1 VRIGTLCTVLL
12 AAGLAACGRVPVPAP
27 PAAANNACVVQCQQT
42 HAVCLQ
48 GTGAPAQGYGTSG
61 AALVGG
67 IINLAISQSSA
78 NRCTETLKSCY
89 DTCGYGG
96 STSEAEVAAACQQLR
111 CPDGTPGLWIG
122 QAGSLGV
129 HVAIAAYLCQDKSG
143 RVVGQWRCSQAM
155 PLIGCLTEGGGI
167 DGQATR
173 DSVRLVSAPLP
184 GGRVSRCEFGG
195 PVRGL
200 RFAGNYTCT
209 GSVSQ
214 SGTFELNRCP

>member
-12 AAGLAACGRVPVPAP
+12 ASGLVACGRVPVPVP
-27 PAAANNACVVQCQQT
+27 PAAANTACVSQCQQT

-48 GTGAPAQGYGTSG
+48 GTGAPVQAYGDVG

-67 IINLAISQSSA
+67 IIDLAISRSA
-78 NRCTETLKSCY
+78 TNRCTETLKSCY

-96 STSEAEVAAACQQLR
+96 GTQEANVAAACQQLR
-111 CPDGTPGLWIG
+111 CPDGSPGLWIG

-129 HVAIAAYLCQDKSG
+129 HVTIAAYLCQDATSG
-143 RVVGQWRCSQAM
+143 RVVGQWSCAQAM

-167 DGQATR
+167 DGRAER
-173 DSVRLVSAPLP
+173 DSLRLVSTPLP

-200 RFAGNYTCT
+200 RFAGDYECT
-209 GSVSQ
+209 GTVSQ
-214 SGTFELNRCP
+214 KGT